1 MRHGRA
7 VRGLGRHLR
16 LLTAATI
23 AVGVVVAPASAAHAD
38 PARPTNFESRVLS
51 AQPPLPGGVDLS
63 IVGGD
68 AFLQLRVE
76 PGHEVIVPDYAQ
88 TDEPP
93 PPYLRFA
100 ADGTVSV
107 NDASA
112 AAVINDARYGRAG
125 ATIDLDQPPRWR
137 TVATDGTYA
146 WHDHRVH
153 WMTPT
158 DPPTMAGTR
167 RVDMGGEGGTWEV
180 DLIVDGV
187 PTSIHGELLLLPAPS
202 PVPWM
207 AVGLIVGAAA
217 GLGGVV
223 RVRSTGQVP
232 TVALAAGLAVVG
244 LAATAVGWAEWRD
257 VPNGAGGSPFVVVIP
272 AAGTFAAVIA
282 LGRFAARVR
291 LTALLASVACLGV
304 WAWLRRL
311 VVARAVL
318 PTALPFPL
326 DRLVTVVALGLSVA
340 VAALVV
346 WRPPVRPR
354 PDR

>member
-1 MRHGRA
+1 MRHRRA
-7 VRGLGRHLR
+7 VRGPGRHLR
-16 LLTAATI
+16 LLTAAAI
-23 AVGVVVAPASAAHAD
+23 ALGVVVAPATAAHAD

-51 AQPPLPGGVDLS
+51 AQPALPDGVDLS

-76 PGHEVIVPDYAQ
+76 PGHEVIVPDYPQ
-88 TDEPP
+88 SDEPP

-112 AAVINDARYGRAG
+112 AAVINESRYGRAG

-137 TVATDGTYA
+137 TVATDGAYA

-158 DPPTMAGTR
+158 DPPTMAGTS
-167 RVDMGGEGGTWEV
+167 RVDMGGEDGTWEV
-180 DLIVDGV
+180 DLIVDDV
-187 PTSIHGELLLLPAPS
+187 PTSIRGELLLLPAPS

-207 AVGLIVGAAA
+207 ALGLIVGAAV
-217 GLGGVV
+217 GLVGVA
-223 RVRSTGQVP
+223 RVRSTARLP
-232 TVALAAGLAVVG
+232 STALAATLAIVG
-244 LAATAVGWAEWRD
+244 LAATAVGWAQWQD
-257 VPNGAGGSPFVVVIP
+257 VPDGAGGSPLTALIP
-272 AAGTFAAVIA
+272 AIGTAAAVIA
-282 LGRFAARVR
+282 LAVSAARVR
-291 LTALLASVACLGV
+291 LAALLAAVACLGA
-304 WAWLRRL
+304 WAWMRRL

-318 PTALPFPL
+318 PTTLPFPL

>member
-1 MRHGRA
+1 MRHGRK
-7 VRGLGRHLR
+7 VRRPPGPLR
-16 LLTAATI
+16 LLAAAITF
-23 AVGVVVAPASAAHAD
+23 GVAVAPAAAAQAD

-51 AQPPLPGGVDLS
+51 VQPALPDGIDLA

-68 AFLQLRVE
+68 AFLRLSVE
-76 PGHEVIVPDYAQ
+76 PGHEVIVPDYPQSDA
-88 TDEPP
+88 PP
-93 PPYLRFA
+93 PPYLRFS

-107 NDASA
+107 NEASA
-112 AAVINDARYGRAG
+112 AAVINESRYGRTG
-125 ATIDLDQPPRWR
+125 AIDDLDQPPRWR

-158 DPPTMAGTR
+158 DPPTMPGTQ
-167 RVDMGGEGGTWEV
+167 RVDMGGEDGTWGI
-180 DLIVDGV
+180 DLVVDGASTAV
-187 PTSIHGELLLLPAPS
+187 VGELILLPAPS
-202 PVPWM
+202 PVPWVAVGLLVAA
-207 AVGLIVGAAA
+207 AVGLI
-217 GLGGVV
+217 GVV

-232 TVALAAGLAVVG
+232 SVALAIGLVVVG
-244 LAATAVGWAEWRD
+244 IAATAVGWAEWQD
-257 VPNGAGGSPFVVVIP
+257 VPDGAGSSPFVVVIP

-282 LGRFAARVR
+282 LGRFVARVR
-291 LTALLASVACLGV
+291 LAALLAAVACLGA

-318 PTALPFPL
+318 PTTLPFPL

-340 VAALVV
+340 GAALVL
-346 WRPPVRPR
+346 WRPPVRSR